1 MIGERIYKRLGDYIK
16 EYSVKNKAG
25 EDIPVYSVT
34 NSQGFCKEYFS
45 KEVASQD
52 KTSYKIVPYG
62 YFAFNPSRI
71 NVGSIDWHNK
81 EDKVIVSP
89 LYNVFSVSESMLQPY
104 LLYFL
109 KSPATIKYIDTIATG
124 TVRLNLKLSM
134 LKDFVLPI
142 PSISIQRTIVSEL
155 DKINELLLNK
165 KTQLRDIDALSL
177 SIFYDMFG
185 DPVDNEKRWT
195 IIPLGEIA
203 EFKNGLNFNKGESG
217 YCYKFLG
224 VSDFLENKKVC
235 SSSLSNINLS
245 EKISDDY
252 LLQTGDIVFVRS
264 NGSKELVGRNIL
276 MEINEPTTYSGFCIR
291 CRITN
296 EEVNSVFLSYLL
308 KTPSMRPI
316 ITNSGR
322 GCNISNLNQK
332 ILCGLPII
340 HPSLDLQE
348 SFATRVSAIDNQ
360 RMILNQSISDL
371 ETLLASR
378 LQHWFI

>member
-1 MIGERIYKRLGDYIK
+1 MTERRSYRKLGDYIK

-34 NSQGFCKEYFS
+34 NSKGFCKEYFS

-62 YFAFNPSRI
+62 CFAFNPSRI
-71 NVGSIDWHNK
+71 NVGSIDWQHK
-81 EDKVIVSP
+81 EAKVIVSP
-89 LYNVFSVSESMLQPY
+89 LYNVFSVSEGILQPY

-109 KSPATIKYIDTIATG
+109 KSPATIKFIDTIATG

-134 LKDFVLPI
+134 LKDFTLPV
-142 PSISIQRTIVSEL
+142 PSISIQHTIVSEL
-155 DKINELLLNK
+155 DKINELLLYK
-165 KTQLRDIDALSL
+165 KSQLHDIDALSL

-185 DPVDNEKRWT
+185 DPVDNEMKWN
-195 IIPLGEIA
+195 IMPLGEIA
-203 EFKNGLNFNKGESG
+203 DFKNGLNFNKGESG

-224 VSDFLENKKVC
+224 VSDFLENRKVC
-235 SSSLSNINLS
+235 SSILSDINLA

-264 NGSKELVGRNIL
+264 NGSKDLVGRNIL
-276 MEINEPTTYSGFCIR
+276 MDINEPTTYSGFCIR

-296 EEVNSVFLSYLL
+296 VEFNSVFLSYLL

-332 ILCGLPII
+332 ILSGLPII
-340 HPSLDLQE
+340 HPTLDLQK
-348 SFATRVSAIDNQ
+348 SFALRISAIEYQ
-360 RMILNQSISDL
+360 KKQLCQSISDL

-378 LQHWFI
+378 LQHWFN